1 MVIPRESRGRGQGG
15 GGKGE
20 RSPLLPF
27 APTSGLLSFGPGRVF
42 SSGYFVTP
50 YQTTLSPCFLG
61 LGCYGSADGG
71 DGNLN
76 SCP

>member
-1 MVIPRESRGRGQGG
+1 MWSFPGRVGGEGREERA
-15 GGKGE
+15 KGNG
-20 RSPLLPF
+20 PF

-42 SSGYFVTP
+42 SSGYFVNP